1 MFIKS
6 CVENSKQVS
15 LRVERLLFFLEKF
28 WLEGCAQGETILP
41 QALKL
46 LDEDLA
52 IGPPNVALATIL
64 FAAQGSWLL
73 TYTKKWKVM

>member
-1 MFIKS
+1 MFLKS
-6 CVENSKQVS
+6 CVENSEHVS
-15 LRVERLLFFLEKF
+15 LRVERLLFSR
-28 WLEGCAQGETILP
+28 LEGCVQGETILP

-64 FAAQGSWLL
+64 CAAQGSWLR
-73 TYTKKWKVM
+73 TYTKKWKAM